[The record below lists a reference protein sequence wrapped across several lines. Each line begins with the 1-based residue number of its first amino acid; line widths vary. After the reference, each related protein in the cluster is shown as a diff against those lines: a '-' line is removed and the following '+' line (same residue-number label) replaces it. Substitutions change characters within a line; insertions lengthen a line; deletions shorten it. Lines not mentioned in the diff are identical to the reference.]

1 MKSIINKSFFLLVAL
16 VMLSCS
22 QKSEIETESLHKQL
36 LISEQRN
43 ADEVHEMLKLIY
55 WHEENASQ
63 ESIDVANEV
72 RKILNLKNSLGVKA
86 SNEKFTILLPN
97 KSVQIYFDSLT
108 HYLLKVDSNSYVET
122 IQRAHEQ
129 LSALDHKNL
138 DGQYHQLLLLSELE
152 GKLFA
157 IYSDSIGVGAT
168 YDIFYPCVAFRK
180 KVLFANQKNQIA
192 ITPVAKVID
201 HQFRLTYS
209 NSMLHKEGSEIP
221 IPHSFQQLGNAAII
235 EFSISEPGNYEYTV
249 GVNKSPETQRVH
261 YVTEKFELVE
271 ENNVD

>member
-1 MKSIINKSFFLLVAL
+1 MKNLINKLFFLLVAL
-16 VMLSCS
+16 VMPSCS
-22 QKSEIETESLHKQL
+22 QKSEIETESLHNQL
-36 LISEQRN
+36 LIGEQRN
-43 ADEVHEMLKLIY
+43 ADDVHEMLKLIY
-55 WHEENASQ
+55 WYKENASQ

-72 RKILNLKNSLGVKA
+72 RKILDLKNSLGVKL
-86 SNEKFTILLPN
+86 SNEKFTNLLPN
-97 KSVQIYFDSLT
+97 ESLQSYLDSLS
-108 HYLLKVDSNSYVET
+108 HYLLKVDSNRYAET
-122 IQRAHEQ
+122 IKRAHEQ
-129 LSALDHKNL
+129 FSVLDNKNL

-221 IPHSFQQLGNAAII
+221 IPHSFQQLENAAII
-235 EFSISEPGNYEYTV
+235 EFSISEPGNYEYEV

-261 YVTEKFELVE
+261 YVIEKFELVE
-271 ENNVD
+271 EGDVN